1 VVVLSQRAADELF
14 PGEDVL
20 GKQVGMGTALTADGG
35 TAEVIGVVADVL
47 YDRPENG
54 LMAEAYVSHRQDA
67 SYGTFL
73 VRTRGDAVAAAPVV
87 RAAVASVDADAPIMR
102 LRTLDDIEAAAISET
117 RALGA
122 LLAIFATLA
131 LLLACTGVW
140 AAVAWTV
147 ASRRREIGVRMA
159 LGAQPGQVVRGF
171 VGGGVRMIVFG
182 AALGIGA
189 AWWASRV
196 LASLLFEVG
205 PTDPAAFAGGAA
217 ILIVVALLA
226 TWLPARRATRVDPAA
241 ALGGQ

>member
-1 VVVLSQRAADELF
+1 
-14 PGEDVL
+14 
-20 GKQVGMGTALTADGG
+20 MGTALTADGG

-67 SYGTFL
+67 SYGTFI
-73 VRTRGDAVAAAPVV
+73 VRTRGDAVAAAPAI
-87 RAAVASVDADAPIMR
+87 RGAVAGVDANAPVTSLM
-102 LRTLDDIEAAAISET
+102 TLDDIEAAAISET
-117 RALGA
+117 RTLGT
-122 LLAIFATLA
+122 LLAIFAGLA

-147 ASRRREIGVRMA
+147 TRRTREIGVRMA
-159 LGAQPGQVVRGF
+159 LGAQPGQVVRAL
-171 VGGGVRMIVFG
+171 VGGGLRMIFFG
-182 AALGIGA
+182 AALGGAA
-189 AWWASRV
+189 AWWAGRV
-196 LASLLFEVG
+196 LGSLLYEVG

-241 ALGGQ
+241 ALGGE